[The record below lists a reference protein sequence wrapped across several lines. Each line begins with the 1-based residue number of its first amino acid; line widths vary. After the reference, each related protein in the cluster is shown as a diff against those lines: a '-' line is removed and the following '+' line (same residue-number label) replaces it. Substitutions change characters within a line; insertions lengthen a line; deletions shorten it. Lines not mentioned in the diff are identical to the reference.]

1 MTTET
6 IVESSTTVEA
16 EHKSEEDLQKAF
28 ENLIEIRHQ
37 KAILEQMEESLKK
50 DAMDYLTEVAHM
62 SSGRFIAN
70 GVTADVHLSFRPQRE
85 YDSET
90 QAKMKELDEQ
100 LSVLKK
106 SSPILHFTPYLVV
119 HIVDAEPH

>member
-1 MTTET
+1 METET
-6 IVESSTTVEA
+6 LTMTET
-16 EHKSEEDLQKAF
+16 EHKSEEELQKAF

-37 KAILEQMEESLKK
+37 KAILEQMEESFKK
-50 DAMDYLTEVAHM
+50 DAMDYLTEIAHM

-90 QAKMKELDEQ
+90 QTKMRELDDQ
-100 LSVLKK
+100 LSALKK
-106 SSPILHFTPYLVV
+106 STPILNYSPYLVV

>member
-1 MTTET
+1 MNTET
-6 IVESSTTVEA
+6 MSPNALIGDDTITET
-16 EHKSEEDLQKAF
+16 EHKSEEELQKAF

-37 KAILEQMEESLKK
+37 KAILEQMEESFKK
-50 DAMDYLTEVAHM
+50 DAMDYLTEIAHM

-90 QAKMKELDEQ
+90 QTKMRELD
-100 LSVLKK
+100 
-106 SSPILHFTPYLVV
+106 
-119 HIVDAEPH
+119 